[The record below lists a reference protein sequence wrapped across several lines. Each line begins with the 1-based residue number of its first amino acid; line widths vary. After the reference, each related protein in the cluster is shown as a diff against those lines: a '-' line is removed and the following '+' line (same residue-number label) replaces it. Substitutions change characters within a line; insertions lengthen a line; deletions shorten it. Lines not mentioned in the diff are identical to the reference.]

1 MAHRRK
7 TLSEQLIALTNP
19 EPKSFDEDGDG
30 LNATLVCRED
40 VEYEGKLDDQKG
52 NDVFSSG
59 QIGRRAAAFQ
69 EEEEDRRYAGR
80 VTSRRRMR
88 EKWRLDDDDGDGV
101 EEDIEARGDKLLS
114 EFTESDV
121 NQSGGRDSDVESEDS
136 EMFSEEDD
144 DDGDND
150 GDDDD
155 DDQRKEKGAEM
166 VDETENV
173 RHFSEQNLK
182 EEVEKGH
189 AVKAQ
194 LKLWDCFLESRIKL
208 QKLLG
213 ICNRFPQQDMW
224 SEFQSNGGPELMKQ
238 LQRSQ
243 AKLRKF
249 LDSLLSL
256 QNTLLE
262 QNKDITAANSKN
274 SQQRLGD
281 SVESDEEI
289 ASDVDESHSGV
300 GEANGDVSDNE
311 SNATDDE
318 VGKDENRESSNFISK
333 TSNEQNRKRHRSW
346 SLPRGVSYDQHV
358 AKLQKSFDEYR
369 DSVITKWDEKLRVAT
384 GKFSSKSFL
393 SRNQS
398 MMSRIKQ
405 ILNDRERLIRRT
417 QLKRSTYCVMGR
429 DEDQE
434 VIGEDRDAHL
444 RDYDPEIFDDDDFY
458 HQLLKELI
466 ERHATSASD
475 PFAIDRQWLEVQR
488 MRSKAHRKVD
498 TKASKGRRIRTVNC
512 LPPEILSSV

>member
-194 LKLWDCFLESRIKL
+194 L
-208 QKLLG
+208 
-213 ICNRFPQQDMW
+213 
-224 SEFQSNGGPELMKQ
+224 
-238 LQRSQ
+238 
-243 AKLRKF
+243 
-249 LDSLLSL
+249 
-256 QNTLLE
+256 
-262 QNKDITAANSKN
+262 
-274 SQQRLGD
+274 
-281 SVESDEEI
+281 
-289 ASDVDESHSGV
+289 
-300 GEANGDVSDNE
+300 
-311 SNATDDE
+311 
-318 VGKDENRESSNFISK
+318 
-333 TSNEQNRKRHRSW
+333 
-346 SLPRGVSYDQHV
+346 
-358 AKLQKSFDEYR
+358 
-369 DSVITKWDEKLRVAT
+369 
-384 GKFSSKSFL
+384 
-393 SRNQS
+393 
-398 MMSRIKQ
+398 
-405 ILNDRERLIRRT
+405 
-417 QLKRSTYCVMGR
+417 
-429 DEDQE
+429 
-434 VIGEDRDAHL
+434 
-444 RDYDPEIFDDDDFY
+444 
-458 HQLLKELI
+458 
-466 ERHATSASD
+466 SA
-475 PFAIDRQWLEVQR
+475 
-488 MRSKAHRKVD
+488 
-498 TKASKGRRIRTVNC
+498 
-512 LPPEILSSV
+512 